1 MTQHDRTDA
10 GDSVASARR
19 LLDLV
24 NSSWMCQAIHV
35 AARLGIADLL
45 AARAQSAE
53 DLARTTGAHAPSL
66 HRLMRALVTIEIC
79 REHGDGTFEL
89 TPMGALLR
97 ADVAGSLR
105 SWTLYWGGS
114 LWPIW
119 GQLLHSVMTGD
130 SAREKVT
137 GRAGFDRDPE
147 ETAVFNRAMVE
158 LTRLDA
164 ASIVQACDFSGMN
177 TIVDVGGGYGELLAA
192 MLAANPA
199 IRGVLFE
206 SPNTLENARRH
217 MDSAGVAERC
227 DYVAGDFFESVPDGA
242 DAYVLKSVIHDW
254 NDAQSK
260 AILCNCRRAMHE
272 GAKLLLIER
281 IVPERLEP
289 SPAHKAIA
297 RGDLNMLVGLGGRE
311 RTEQEFRVLL
321 QETGFQ
327 VNALR
332 SAGPTFGI
340 VEATRSA

>member
-1 MTQHDRTDA
+1 MTEDDSTNS
-10 GDSVASARR
+10 GDSAASARR

-24 NSSWMCQAIHV
+24 NGSWMCQAIHV

-45 AARAQSAE
+45 AARGQSAE
-53 DLARTTGAHAPSL
+53 DLARSTGAHAPSL
-66 HRLMRALVTIEIC
+66 RRLMRALVTIEIC
-79 REHGDGTFEL
+79 REHGDGSFEL

-105 SWTLYWGGS
+105 SWILYWGGS

-147 ETAVFNRAMVE
+147 EAAVFNRAMVE

-206 SPNTLENARRH
+206 SPNALENARRH

-227 DYVAGDFFESVPDGA
+227 EYVAGDFFASVPGGA

-254 NDAQSK
+254 SDAQSLV
-260 AILCNCRRAMHE
+260 ILRNCCRAMN
-272 GAKLLLIER
+272 GRAKLLLVER
-281 IVPERLEP
+281 IVPDKFEA
-289 SPAHKAIA
+289 SAAHRGIA

-311 RTEQEFRVLL
+311 RTEQEFRALL
-321 QETGFQ
+321 DETGF
-327 VNALR
+327 VVDAVR
-332 SAGPTFGI
+332 PAGPTFGI
-340 VEATRSA
+340 VEATRLL